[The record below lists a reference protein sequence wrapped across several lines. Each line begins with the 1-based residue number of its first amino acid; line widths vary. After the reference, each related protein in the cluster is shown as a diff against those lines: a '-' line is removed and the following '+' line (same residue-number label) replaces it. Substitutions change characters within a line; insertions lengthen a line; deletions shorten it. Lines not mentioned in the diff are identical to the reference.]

1 MKAFRIWLI
10 IMFTLAQQAQAQ
22 HTVKI
27 VRLSGAVNV
36 RPGVE
41 ETWQPAAPGQI
52 LEEIDTIITGPDGR
66 VELLT
71 HDGKTFTL
79 YSNSSLDV
87 LDIRHITEKEL
98 FLFLM
103 SKKVERIEP
112 RKEKTQL
119 KVGNV
124 SVVHGEARTRNEEAA
139 SPASDSDKWAWEK
152 NGARALYD
160 QQFYPNTIVKLHKIL
175 GKYPDIED
183 CGEIHFYLGKSFEAL
198 NKNGQALDAYDEAIQ
213 RHKNQNCQAP
223 WVDQAQTA
231 IKKLNQ
237 N

>member
-1 MKAFRIWLI
+1 MKAIRIWVI
-10 IMFTLAQQAQAQ
+10 IFLALGQLAQAQ
-22 HTVKI
+22 HTAKI
-27 VRLSGAVNV
+27 VRLTGAVNV

-52 LEEIDTIITGPDGR
+52 LHEIDTIITGADGR

-79 YSNSSLDV
+79 HSNASLDV
-87 LDIRHITEKEL
+87 LDLRHITEKEL

-112 RKEKTQL
+112 RKEKTRL

-124 SVVHGEARTRNEEAA
+124 SVVHGEARSQNEAVA
-139 SPASDSDKWAWEK
+139 SPESDSAKWTREK
-152 NGARALYD
+152 NGARALYE
-160 QQFYPNTIVKLHKIL
+160 QQFYPNTIVKFHKIL
-175 GKYPDIED
+175 AKYPDIED

-198 NKNGQALDAYDEAIQ
+198 NKNGQALDAYDEALQ

-223 WVDQAQTA
+223 WFGEAQTA
-231 IKKLNQ
+231 MKKLNQ